1 MPSGRMIAWMIGLSL
16 VTTVALE
23 HYRSKGGA
31 APKVVAGLR
40 RTA

>member
-1 MPSGRMIAWMIGLSL
+1 MPSPKLLAWIAAISL
-16 VTTVALE
+16 ATTVALE

-31 APKVVAGLR
+31 IGGR